1 MKVKE
6 FNTLYNNAMVEKNIV
21 ESEMFNTMVWIWFD
35 LTKKQHEKMYNLMLL
50 QGVKEEVEEFTNR
63 NYIKFKSGLIVYKE

>member
-50 QGVKEEVEEFTNR
+50 F
-63 NYIKFKSGLIVYKE
+63 